1 LKRRWLT
8 YVLLPSTA
16 IALMSYT
23 ILCYYLYQEQRHE
36 IFQPT
41 PVLQT
46 TPDRLGMKYEVVH
59 IPSGSGAEQGEV
71 YGWWIPADR
80 PNAPVFL
87 YLHGNDKNISQT
99 HDVASAKRLHDMGYT
114 LLMVD
119 YRGYGKSTGGE
130 PSESKVYEDAE
141 AAWNYLAAR
150 VTAHSGADAAAVRN
164 TPKKT
169 DAPFRPALFIYGHS
183 LGGAIAIELAI
194 HHPEASGLIA
204 ESTFTSMKAMVRR
217 EFKYIPI
224 NWMLTERFDSVHK
237 VDKLK
242 IPVLYLHGTTDS
254 LIPYRM
260 SEKLYEKS
268 PQPKYLKLIEGG
280 DHGNSAVMGWIE
292 YRDTFD
298 SFVKKYSH

>member
-1 LKRRWLT
+1 MIAGKEKR
-8 YVLLPSTA
+8 VLLLSTA
-16 IALMSYT
+16 LALLSYA
-23 ILCYYLYQEQRHE
+23 IICAYLYEYQRHE

-46 TPDRLGMKYEVVH
+46 SPDRLGMKYEVVH
-59 IPSGSGAEQGEV
+59 IPSGSGADQGEL
-71 YGWWIPADR
+71 YGWWIPAEK
-80 PNAPVFL
+80 PNAPTLL

-99 HDVASAKRLHDMGYT
+99 HDMANAKRLHDMGYS
-114 LLMVD
+114 LLMID

-130 PSESKVYEDAE
+130 PSEPKVYEDAE
-141 AAWNYLAAR
+141 AAWNYMVKRAGAVSSTDLAKGSAESR
-150 VTAHSGADAAAVRN
+150 HGSVPPHPPV
-164 TPKKT
+164 
-169 DAPFRPALFIYGHS
+169 FIYGHS
-183 LGGAIAIELAI
+183 LGGAIAIDLAI

-204 ESTFTSMKAMVRR
+204 ESTFTSMKAMAMR
-217 EFKYIPI
+217 EYKYLPV
-224 NWMLTERFDSVHK
+224 NWLLTERFDSLHK

-242 IPVLYLHGTTDS
+242 IPVLYIHGMMDQ

-280 DHGNSAVMGWIE
+280 DHGNSAVMGWLE